1 MIIHQTSSRK
11 PNSKI
16 MGGKAANLL
25 FLSQKDYS
33 VPEFFILTT
42 SFFAKKISP
51 QKIYQFFDQLNCKTV
66 SVRSSVNVED
76 GQRHSFAGIFESY
89 LNIKKQDLIKTIK
102 KCHDS
107 AFSNRAKQYCNFHQI
122 DYKKIRPDVIVQKMV
137 SPGKGGVIFTQDENN
152 QIVIEACQGNGEKVV
167 DGTADISQYMISR
180 QTKKPNHTNGILNQK
195 EISKLINTSLK
206 IEDEFNSPQD
216 IEWAI
221 KNNKIFILQSRPI
234 TI

>member
-1 MIIHQTSSRK
+1 
-11 PNSKI
+11 
-16 MGGKAANLL
+16 
-25 FLSQKDYS
+25 
-33 VPEFFILTT
+33 
-42 SFFAKKISP
+42 
-51 QKIYQFFDQLNCKTV
+51 
-66 SVRSSVNVED
+66 
-76 GQRHSFAGIFESY
+76 
-89 LNIKKQDLIKTIK
+89 
-102 KCHDS
+102 
-107 AFSNRAKQYCNFHQI
+107 
-122 DYKKIRPDVIVQKMV
+122 MV

-221 KNNKIFILQSRPI
+221 ENNKIFILQSRPI
-234 TI
+234 TSW